1 MCPVVECGLVGATMH
16 KVDEHV
22 AVGDIE
28 ALGDIYP
35 AVIRRLAG

>member
-16 KVDEHV
+16 KVDAHV

-28 ALGDIYP
+28 ALGETYP
-35 AVIRRLAG
+35 TVIRRLAG